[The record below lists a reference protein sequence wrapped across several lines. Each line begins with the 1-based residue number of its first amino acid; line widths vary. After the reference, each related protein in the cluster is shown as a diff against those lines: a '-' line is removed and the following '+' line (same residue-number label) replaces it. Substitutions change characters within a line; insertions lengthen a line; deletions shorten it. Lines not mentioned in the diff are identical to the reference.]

1 MKNRSKNLDVIHSGM
16 AILSDEKGRGK
27 PVRLVLTK
35 EQLLIQSNL
44 GGGDDASSVS
54 GVTSTVETPEA
65 TLTKMTRTVNVP
77 KTNEGLGLSIKG
89 GSNEKNSVPI
99 TVSKVLPNL
108 PAAQTGQ
115 VFVGDT
121 IIEVN
126 GVNVETKTHEEVV
139 QILRDATGPHIT
151 LTLKH
156 NEQLAPLLRSPSKR
170 LSAGPSDSMVDV
182 NMYKIQSALKST
194 TEKSQATVKDTDE
207 QNGWKNIQKL
217 ALPMAIVSRYLWG
230 TDKLRNNAFELRSVD
245 GKSSGIIHC
254 EDRKALQQ
262 WIKNI
267 ENHIEALNKKSVKM
281 SNKYLH
287 PSEHITYIGWIEER
301 MESGFFEDPKL
312 RWAQRFLIFK
322 GTDLCIFET
331 PPLNSEEL
339 DKCVSLY
346 KIYETALK
354 TAIKHKDRRES
365 VFILESHNGTQH
377 YFSLHSPH
385 ELQQLESAFY
395 NSLYKAVTTMQ
406 TRTFSCSYEGRPAG
420 FVLDIKQGLSLYDIP
435 TKKYIWQYGFES
447 LQSSSD
453 DGKVNLQ
460 LVLGSAD
467 SNSKIEVKDII
478 SDEVLCIVYTM
489 HSFYVTKV
497 MGGDPEFLKAT
508 PLI

>member
-1 MKNRSKNLDVIHSGM
+1 MGF
-16 AILSDEKGRGK
+16 
-27 PVRLVLTK
+27 
-35 EQLLIQSNL
+35 
-44 GGGDDASSVS
+44 
-54 GVTSTVETPEA
+54 PEFSQIFSY
-65 TLTKMTRTVNVP
+65 P
-77 KTNEGLGLSIKG
+77 G

-99 TVSKVLPNL
+99 TISKVLPNL

-121 IIEVN
+121 IIEIN
-126 GVNVETKTHEEVV
+126 GINVENKTHEEVV
-139 QILRDATGPHIT
+139 QILRDAPGPHIT
-151 LTLKH
+151 LSLKH

-170 LSAGPSDSMVDV
+170 LSVGPGDSMVDV
-182 NMYKIQSALKST
+182 NMYKIQSALKSANDR
-194 TEKSQATVKDTDE
+194 SQNNLKEGEDQA
-207 QNGWKNIQKL
+207 GWKNIQRL
-217 ALPMAIVSRYLWG
+217 PLPMAIVSRYLWG
-230 TDKLRNNAFELRSVD
+230 TDKLRNNAFELRTVD

-267 ENHIEALNKKSVKM
+267 ENHIETLNKKSVKM

-301 MESGFFEDPKL
+301 MEAGYFDDPKL
-312 RWAQRFLIFK
+312 KWAQRFLILK
-322 GTDLCIFET
+322 GTDLCVFET

-339 DKCVSLY
+339 DKCVCLY

-354 TAIKHKDRRES
+354 TAIKHVDRREN

-377 YFSLHSPH
+377 YLSLHSPRQ
-385 ELQQLESAFY
+385 LQQLESGFY
-395 NSLYKAVTTMQ
+395 NSLYKSVTAMQ

-435 TKKYIWQYGFES
+435 TKKYIWQYGFEA

-453 DGKVNLQ
+453 DGKMNLQ
-460 LVLGSAD
+460 LILTSPEPGVTVD
-467 SNSKIEVKDII
+467 IKDII

-497 MGGDPEFLKAT
+497 MGVDPEFLKAT
-508 PLI
+508 PLN